1 MAAGGSD
8 TGASI
13 RYAGSTAHERGP
25 AGPVVAVCRGDRC
38 VGSRVGMATAR
49 GAALMGGVLWE
60 RLARVFGRGERG
72 RERTDAERI
81 LLEADFGVEA
91 TQEILDRVSGA
102 KDGDHDFRAA
112 LERAVI
118 GALTPAAPSVAP
130 GALAGAPAAPTV
142 ILVFGVNGVG
152 KTTAVAKLGARLAHE
167 GRSVLFAA
175 ADTFRAGAAEQLQV
189 WADRLGVPCITG
201 TKDPAAVAF
210 DAIAAA
216 RARGGGIDTVL
227 VDTARRLHTEERL
240 LEELKKG
247 VRVAARQQ
255 PGAAHQSLLVLDA
268 PGGQDAVHQA
278 RAFAAAVPL
287 TGLIVTK
294 LDGTAKGGSVVALDR
309 AVQVPIRFLGTGEGL
324 GDLEVFAAERFARR
338 LIGG

>member
-13 RYAGSTAHERGP
+13 RQAGSPAHERGP
-25 AGPVVAVCRGDRC
+25 AGPVVAFCRGDRC
-38 VGSRVGMATAR
+38 VGSRGGMAPAR
-49 GAALMGGVLWE
+49 GLVLMGGALWE
-60 RLARVFGRGERG
+60 RLARVFGRGD
-72 RERTDAERI
+72 RERSEAERI

-91 TQEILDRVSGA
+91 TEEILDRVSGA

-130 GALAGAPAAPTV
+130 GAP
-142 ILVFGVNGVG
+142 
-152 KTTAVAKLGARLAHE
+152 HE
-167 GRSVLFAA
+167 SF
-175 ADTFRAGAAEQLQV
+175 
-189 WADRLGVPCITG
+189 
-201 TKDPAAVAF
+201 
-210 DAIAAA
+210 
-216 RARGGGIDTVL
+216 
-227 VDTARRLHTEERL
+227 
-240 LEELKKG
+240 
-247 VRVAARQQ
+247 
-255 PGAAHQSLLVLDA
+255 LVLDA
-268 PGGQDAVHQA
+268 TVGQNAVHQA

-294 LDGTAKGGSVVALDR
+294 LDGTAKGGSVVALER

>member
-1 MAAGGSD
+1 MAAGGPRAD
-8 TGASI
+8 AATRHVEI
-13 RYAGSTAHERGP
+13 RALRHRP
-25 AGPVVAVCRGDRC
+25 AGPVVPVRRGDRRAR
-38 VGSRVGMATAR
+38 GRVGVAAPR
-49 GAALMGGVLWE
+49 GPALMGGALWE
-60 RLARVFGRGERG
+60 RLARVFGRGA
-72 RERTDAERI
+72 RERSEAERI

-91 TQEILDRVSGA
+91 TEEILNRVSGA

-118 GALTPAAPSVAP
+118 GSLTPAASSVAP
-130 GALAGAPAAPTV
+130 GALARAPAPPTV

-216 RARGGGIDTVL
+216 RARGSGIDTVL
-227 VDTARRLHTEERL
+227 VDTAGRLHTEERL
-240 LEELKKG
+240 LEELKKV

-255 PGAAHQSLLVLDA
+255 PGAPHESLLVLDA
-268 PGGQDAVHQA
+268 TVGQNAVHQA
-278 RAFAAAVPL
+278 RAFAAAAPL

-294 LDGTAKGGSVVALDR
+294 LDGTAKGGSVVALER